1 MSKTPRSTL
10 IRKAASMPKGSQERR
25 AILTSLKTAGGTS
38 MGVFGS
44 KQEAL
49 VGPRQILKLC
59 KSASSSIGED
69 LTEFDFKRIEW
80 TGDADAY
87 GRPQVV
93 WRVFRKGSFGD
104 RDDGYIYGYVK
115 ATVMA
120 SSKGGAYVECYL
132 NVSH

>member
-1 MSKTPRSTL
+1 MSDLRSKM
-10 IRKAASMPKGSQERR
+10 IRLAASLSKGDPKRR
-25 AILTSLKTAGGTS
+25 EILASLRTAGGTS

-59 KSASSSIGED
+59 KGAASSIGED
-69 LTEFDFKRIEW
+69 LNEFDFKHIEW
-80 TGDADAY
+80 KDEKDAY

-104 RDDGYIYGYVK
+104 RDEGYIYGYVK

-120 SSKGGAYVECYL
+120 SSKGGAYIECR
-132 NVSH
+132 VQVVH